1 MHTKT
6 SSTSTL
12 AHLLDDSRLQEM
24 LLLLPSNRRM
34 QLRKKKAKKELR
46 KPKFNKKVKGLVM
59 TIRLLLQL
67 PVLQLLL
74 KSH

>member
-1 MHTKT
+1 
-6 SSTSTL
+6 
-12 AHLLDDSRLQEM
+12 M

-34 QLRKKKAKKELR
+34 QLRKKKAKKKAKKELR
-46 KPKFNKKVKGLVM
+46 KPKVNKKVKGLVM

>member
-1 MHTKT
+1 
-6 SSTSTL
+6 
-12 AHLLDDSRLQEM
+12 M
-24 LLLLPSNRRM
+24 LLLLQSNRRM
-34 QLRKKKAKKELR
+34 QLRKKKAKKKAKKELR
-46 KPKFNKKVKGLVM
+46 KPKVNKKVKGLVM